1 MPNSYERSNHSEA
14 SSREKLAGETLKS
27 THPSVGRRWVQ
38 LVRAPSVF
46 HSAMY
51 GMAAGVVFY
60 GGYIAWRAFKLD
72 NCNTEYFARQ
82 SRWRHFEKQQLYQR
96 ELGQKMNSHFV
107 ASVAQEYDPVALRKP
122 DSQLDPKHIF

>member
-27 THPSVGRRWVQ
+27 THSSV
-38 LVRAPSVF
+38 
-46 HSAMY
+46 
-51 GMAAGVVFY
+51 GVVFY

-122 DSQLDPKHIF
+122 DSQL